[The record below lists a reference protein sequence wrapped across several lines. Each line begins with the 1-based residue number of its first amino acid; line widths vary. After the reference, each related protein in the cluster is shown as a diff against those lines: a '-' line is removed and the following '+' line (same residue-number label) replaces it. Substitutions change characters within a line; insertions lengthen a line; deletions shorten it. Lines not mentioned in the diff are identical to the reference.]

1 MVTSKSPNAFLHK
14 IQSPSWSFG
23 NMLHWPTTQIMQQ
36 WLFLKSHSPNTMQW
50 KKYETLFK
58 APNPFTF
65 LIKTQNR
72 NYLFMSWLLM
82 EICSLF
88 WRICWIYF
96 EIFFFLVLLWK
107 IVKHSFRLPKEVKLF
122 GKFWCEHPM
131 MTTKMIKWELG
142 NKKRTYTL
150 KS

>member
-1 MVTSKSPNAFLHK
+1 MVNSKSPTPACTKFNLHLGLLG
-14 IQSPSWSFG
+14 ICS
-23 NMLHWPTTQIMQQ
+23 IDQQ
-36 WLFLKSHSPNTMQW
+36 LKLCNSSYFWNPNTMQW

-142 NKKRTYTL
+142 NKKGTYTL
-150 KS
+150 KL